1 MADTTTTTYGLVKP
15 EVGASEDTWGTKLN
29 TNLDSLDGILNGT
42 TPVTGI
48 DINSGTLSGITAL
61 AVTGGIST
69 FVSSSSNPA
78 YDNVTGA
85 SISNQGQIEA
95 SADGSNTSIF
105 NLTGGS
111 EGDVL
116 RFGMGGN
123 VAGSVRA
130 NYTGQPASAYHIS
143 IGSSNNR
150 LEFTPTAL
158 LPRASGDTGGNG
170 TIALG
175 ADSARFTD
183 LFLSNSLDVTG
194 TITSDG
200 LTVDGDLSVSAAN
213 SRMRLYETDT
223 TDLNTQLQNQA
234 GDFNIARLDDDAG
247 NSTVQL
253 NIDHATGNV
262 SIPNGNLDITGTV
275 TMDGGSTSADFTFG
289 DNDKA
294 IFGAGSDL
302 QIYHDGSNSHIKDT
316 ATGNLNISG
325 NDIQILNA
333 ASNELMA
340 YFAQDGDVTLYH
352 NGSQKIATAA
362 TGVNVT
368 GSLAVDTIT
377 NASSSTDV
385 TIDTNFDIV
394 LDAAG
399 GVGIGTSSPTD
410 YDGEADNLVVASSGH
425 TGITIASTGSNQRT
439 NLYFSDGTVGSAAY
453 RGGFSYDHNDDSLF
467 VRTAGAEA
475 VRIDADGNVGIGT
488 SSPATSS
495 GYTSLAL
502 NGSSN
507 SGWIQLMSGGTSV
520 ADWYSSGGTE
530 NTLRSLSGAFNFTI
544 SGQDVFKFSSGS
556 AERLRIDASGNLL
569 VGKTASSNTT
579 NGTTISPEY
588 GLQNTITTASGA
600 FQNLFL
606 NRQDADGDFIA
617 FRKANSP
624 VGSIGSNSGTNMIMG
639 TGATGIYFNNASQS
653 VHPWNISANQARS
666 GAIDLGLATDKFRNI
681 YINGSVT
688 FGDGHFI
695 GNGNGDNLEVVS
707 GASENILLK
716 SAGGIISFNDASGSN
731 EYARFDPSGNL
742 LVSKTALN
750 TNTVGLQLE
759 SDGYLSACRD
769 GGNVALI
776 NRKTSDGA
784 LVTFQKDGATV
795 GSIGTK
801 DSRLLIEGS
810 QGSTPAGIY
819 FGGGGDVLPATSGNA
834 SDNNISLGGSS
845 YRWKDIYATNGTI
858 QTSDRNEKQDIEAL
872 SDAETRVAQACKGL
886 LRKFR
891 WQDAVAEKGDDA
903 RIHFGIIAQDLQ
915 DAFTAEGLDAGDYA
929 MFISSTWTDEE
940 TGEERTRL
948 GVRYSELLAFIIA
961 AI

>member
-1 MADTTTTTYGLVKP
+1 MTTQIKRRRGTTTQHASFTGAEGELTIDTTKDTVVVHDGSTAGGHPLAK
-15 EVGASEDTWGTKLN
+15 ASE
-29 TNLDSLDGILNGT
+29 
-42 TPVTGI
+42 
-48 DINSGTLSGITAL
+48 
-61 AVTGGIST
+61 AV
-69 FVSSSSNPA
+69 A
-78 YDNVTGA
+78 K
-85 SISNQGQIEA
+85 
-95 SADGSNTSIF
+95 
-105 NLTGGS
+105 
-111 EGDVL
+111 
-116 RFGMGGN
+116 
-123 VAGSVRA
+123 
-130 NYTGQPASAYHIS
+130 
-143 IGSSNNR
+143 
-150 LEFTPTAL
+150 
-158 LPRASGDTGGNG
+158 SGDTMTG
-170 TIALG
+170 
-175 ADSARFTD
+175 D
-183 LFLSNSLDVTG
+183 LTTTG
-194 TITSDG
+194 
-200 LTVDGDLSVSAAN
+200 LNVNGDLSVYAAN

-262 SIPNGNLDITGTV
+262 SIPNGNLDVTGTV
-275 TMDGGSTSADFTFG
+275 TADGLTVDNVDINGATVAWQNGGTNQTYFSTTGSSEQALILRLDNQNLSSAGYFEVQDGSAGRKLLTVEDGGDISFYEDTGTTPKFFWDASA
-289 DNDKA
+289 
-294 IFGAGSDL
+294 
-302 QIYHDGSNSHIKDT
+302 
-316 ATGNLNISG
+316 
-325 NDIQILNA
+325 
-333 ASNELMA
+333 E
-340 YFAQDGDVTLYH
+340 TL
-352 NGSQKIATAA
+352 S
-362 TGVNVT
+362 
-368 GSLAVDTIT
+368 
-377 NASSSTDV
+377 
-385 TIDTNFDIV
+385 
-394 LDAAG
+394 
-399 GVGIGTSSPTD
+399 IGT
-410 YDGEADNLVVASSGH
+410 YNSSG
-425 TGITIASTGSNQRT
+425 TPSG
-439 NLYFSDGTVGSAAY
+439 
-453 RGGFSYDHNDDSLF
+453 SLF
-467 VRTAGAEA
+467 VDSNANNHAIHIEETGGGSESWQIGVNTDGDLGFYNSQTTTASVSFDDSGS
-475 VRIDADGNVGIGT
+475 VGIGT

-666 GAIDLGLATDKFRNI
+666 GARDLGLATDKFRNI

-784 LVTFQKDGATV
+784 LVTFQKDGSTV
-795 GSIGTK
+795 GSIFSSGGIQMGIGDGDTGLLFGDNIDAIMPWSTSNTQRDNTTDLGRSITRFKDLYLSGGVYLGGTVAANK
-801 DSRLLIEGS
+801 LDDYEEGTWTPTLTSGYTSPTYSIQMGRYTKIGNIVRAYFRVKMTGGTANATNVVIGGLPYTSLSDGS
-810 QGSTPAGIY
+810 QYPVGTGYINLSAAYADVFMGLQFQASTEVRLYRRTTTAN
-819 FGGGGDVLPATSGNA
+819 ATLTGNDLGNA
-834 SDNNISLGGSS
+834 L
-845 YRWKDIYATNGTI
+845 DILYQVI
-858 QTSDRNEKQDIEAL
+858 
-872 SDAETRVAQACKGL
+872 
-886 LRKFR
+886 
-891 WQDAVAEKGDDA
+891 
-903 RIHFGIIAQDLQ
+903 
-915 DAFTAEGLDAGDYA
+915 Y
-929 MFISSTWTDEE
+929 MST
-940 TGEERTRL
+940 
-948 GVRYSELLAFIIA
+948 
-961 AI
+961 